1 MITHHTHLEISEDN
15 LASMEAYAT
24 KNDNPIVMVNL
35 MNVREVAQYEDRTVP
50 SCSGYEAFE
59 RYTKDSSEVREQSGA
74 KLLWSG
80 KTHQMPIGPREKIWH
95 MIALMWYPNAQ
106 AYLTMK
112 ATKAYQAAR
121 VHRRA
126 ALYDSRLIMATPND

>member
-50 SCSGYEAFE
+50 SCSGYEAFT

-80 KTHQMPIGPREKIWH
+80 KAHQMPIGPSEKIWH
-95 MIALMWYPNAQ
+95 MVALMWYPNAQ

-126 ALYDSRLIMATPND
+126 ALYDSRLIMATPNE